1 MSTNPLQPKCVVA
14 AYSAD
19 AYGRA
24 AVEYAESIALAS
36 GARLVVVNAT
46 RGDSLVDDR
55 FAHEDEVES
64 LRERLATEGIE
75 VDIRRDVVPDVAEA
89 VLEAAHQSSADV
101 IIVGVRHRTPVGKLL
116 LGSVAQRVILDA
128 PCPVLAVKPAR

>member
-1 MSTNPLQPKCVVA
+1 MSSLMRPTCVVA

-19 AYGRA
+19 DYGRA
-24 AVEYAESIALAS
+24 AIEHGEAIARSS

-46 RGDSLVDDR
+46 RGDKLVDDR
-55 FAHEDEVES
+55 YAHDDEIAA
-64 LRERLATEGIE
+64 LQERLAADGLE
-75 VDIRRDVVPDVAEA
+75 VEIRHDVVPDVAEA
-89 VLEAAHQSSADV
+89 VLVAAEECSADV
-101 IIVGVRHRTPVGKLL
+101 IVVGVRHRTPVGKLL